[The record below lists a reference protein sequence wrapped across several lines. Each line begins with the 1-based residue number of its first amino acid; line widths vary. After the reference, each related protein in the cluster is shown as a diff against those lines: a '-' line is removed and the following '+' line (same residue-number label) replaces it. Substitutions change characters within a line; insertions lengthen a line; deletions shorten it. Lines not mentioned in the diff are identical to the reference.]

1 MGKSF
6 NSFKKVCTL
15 VVCLFWWYFFSF
27 KSVAAEQFDCVH
39 FAHQHARLVGPSL
52 TKIVD
57 EDGFISDR
65 DDDFLQYEI
74 THIQNDLKNK

>member
-1 MGKSF
+1 M
-6 NSFKKVCTL
+6 
-15 VVCLFWWYFFSF
+15 
-27 KSVAAEQFDCVH
+27 AAEQFDCVH